1 MGESYN
7 QEGDAGAR
15 IVYGEFLITKKLR
28 TVAARIVHGEIH
40 ILIAEKGPGT
50 PR

>member
-7 QEGDAGAR
+7 QEGAAGAR
-15 IVYGEFLITKKLR
+15 IVYGGIPYNQER
-28 TVAARIVHGEIH
+28 AVAARVVHGEIH
-40 ILIAEKGPGT
+40 ILIAEKGPGA